1 MIRESVL
8 NVFPSDDENSR
19 LVIAVEQSDEGPSRL
34 VLRQETRAAKV
45 GWFVQSCV
53 AVLPEQIAGLKMALS
68 GGQSRAIQP
77 KRGDSSHVPAIL
89 SFPEVAGRVG

>member
-19 LVIAVEQSDEGPSRL
+19 LVIAVEQSAEGSSRL

-53 AVLPEQIAGLKMALS
+53 VVLPEQIAGLKMALS
-68 GGQSRAIQP
+68 GGHSRAIQP
-77 KRGDSSHVPAIL
+77 KRGDASPVPAIL
-89 SFPEVAGRVG
+89 SFTEAAGRVG

>member
-8 NVFPSDDENSR
+8 NVFPSDDANQR
-19 LVIAVEQSDEGPSRL
+19 LVIAVQQREDGSSRL

-53 AVLPEQIAGLKMALS
+53 TVLPEQVAGLKMALS
-68 GGQSRAIQP
+68 DRQTRAIDP
-77 KRGDSSHVPAIL
+77 PRREVGAAPAIL
-89 SFPEVAGRVG
+89 SFTEAAGRVG

>member
-8 NVFPSDDENSR
+8 NIFPSEDENSR
-19 LVIAVEQSDEGPSRL
+19 LVIAIEQPDEGPSRL

-53 AVLPEQIAGLKMALS
+53 AVLPEQVAGLKMALS
-68 GGQSRAIQP
+68 GGRTRSVQP
-77 KRGDSSHVPAIL
+77 KRGDTSPIPAIL
-89 SFPEVAGRVG
+89 NFTEAAGRVG

>member
-8 NVFPSDDENSR
+8 NVFPSEDENSR
-19 LVIAVEQSDEGPSRL
+19 LVIAVEQLEEGQSRL
-34 VLRQETRAAKV
+34 VLRQETRAEKV

-68 GGQSRAIQP
+68 GGQARCIQP
-77 KRGDSSHVPAIL
+77 PRGDSIPVPAIL
-89 SFPEVAGRVG
+89 SFAEAAGRVG

>member
-8 NVFPSDDENSR
+8 NVFPSEDENSR

-34 VLRQETRAAKV
+34 VLRQETRAARV

-68 GGQSRAIQP
+68 GGHARSIRAD
-77 KRGDSSHVPAIL
+77 RGDSTPVPAIL
-89 SFPEVAGRVG
+89 SFAEAAGRVG